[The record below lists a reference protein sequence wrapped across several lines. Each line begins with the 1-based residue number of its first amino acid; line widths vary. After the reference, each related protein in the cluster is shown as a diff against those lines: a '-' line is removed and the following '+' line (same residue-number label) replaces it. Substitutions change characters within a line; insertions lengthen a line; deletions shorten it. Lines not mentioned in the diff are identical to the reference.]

1 MIAGISLTGVG
12 STLRGGDEIG
22 FLASAHQI
30 AHLSWT
36 SGQWLPTAHASFLH
50 VLVFAAQIKLLGS
63 PEGALRI
70 TQVGISLAGIL
81 LIAASVYDMAGPRA
95 ARLAAWLMC
104 LEVASLFFNELL
116 HKDPLME
123 LASGLVVF
131 GGTRVWTK
139 LDVRG
144 IAMMLLGVLIALGTR
159 QYVGWFLM
167 AGALLLT
174 LHASLRQ
181 LSGDLRT
188 LPLILGLTAGIFVA
202 IPAVVQA
209 TSDHSLQTKLQPSQ
223 TANAAATAGD
233 GGPNG
238 NNLALEQVNFSTRGA
253 IITSLPRRVFDVL
266 VRPYPWQ
273 VGDVNQT
280 LGVIG
285 SLIALTCFC
294 LLIRYAVMLRGQVF
308 ARAGPLLYPFFFL
321 LIAYALSVGNAGTG
335 FRYRTHLVTLALAA
349 MVVLREA
356 VLETE
361 EVPSDT
367 SSGARLQR
375 EPPRPRA
382 DLDRTPKAGAL
393 SL

>member
-12 STLRGGDEIG
+12 STLRGGDETG

-30 AHLSWT
+30 AHLGWT

-50 VLVFAAQIKLLGS
+50 VLVFAAQIKLLS
-63 PEGALRI
+63 STEGALRI

-81 LIAASVYDMAGPRA
+81 LIAASVYNLAGSRA

-104 LEVASLFFNELL
+104 LEVSSLFFNELL

-139 LDVRG
+139 LDLRG
-144 IAMMLLGVLIALGTR
+144 FGIMLLGALIALATR

-188 LPLILGLTAGIFVA
+188 LPLILGLTAVIFVA

-209 TSDHSLQTKLQPSQ
+209 TSHLNLEIKLQASQ
-223 TANAAATAGD
+223 NANAAAIAGN
-233 GGPNG
+233 GGANG

-253 IITSLPRRVFDVL
+253 IITSLPRRIFDVL

-280 LGVIG
+280 LGVVG
-285 SLIALTCFC
+285 SLIALTCFY
-294 LLIRYAVMLRGQVF
+294 LLIRYAVMLRGEVF

-361 EVPSDT
+361 GVTSDT

-375 EPPRPRA
+375 EPPPPRA
-382 DLDRTPKAGAL
+382 DLDRTPNTGAV